1 MCQAIFWEHCGEPA
15 GGWPAL
21 DVGQYTAGQ
30 LTSKGFRING
40 VTSLTLNGAADC
52 QVTLYDGDDF
62 QGEQHT
68 YHKRDFPDGECKG
81 VWSDRA
87 DSIKVSRADA
97 GCSPFSSLMTT
108 WLIHLLLLL
117 LRCIF

>member
-1 MCQAIFWEHCGEPA
+1 
-15 GGWPAL
+15 
-21 DVGQYTAGQ
+21 

-40 VTSLTLNGAADC
+40 VSGLTLNGAADC

-87 DSIKVSRADA
+87 DSIRVSRADA

-108 WLIHLLLLL
+108 RLIHLLLL